1 MIIFSAMI
9 KSQCSYCLLIW
20 MLSSWQFNSL
30 TNKVHERSLRPITND
45 ENSNVET
52 LLQNNKDITVHQR
65 NLQILMAEVY
75 KIVKGE
81 SLTIM
86 KNLFSFWENIHNII
100 NFQIIANENKN
111 KMRCGFETICYRTPY
126 LWATLPEEC
135 KHQKFVGKFKEKIKN
150 WKYET
155 CICQLCCIYEQN

>member
-1 MIIFSAMI
+1 MI

-75 KIVKGE
+75 KIVKNIAPV
-81 SLTIM
+81 IM
-86 KNLFSFWENIHNII
+86 KNLFLFQENTHNIG
-100 NFQIIANENKN
+100 NFQVIPN
-111 KMRCGFETICYRTPY
+111 
-126 LWATLPEEC
+126 
-135 KHQKFVGKFKEKIKN
+135 
-150 WKYET
+150 
-155 CICQLCCIYEQN
+155 QN